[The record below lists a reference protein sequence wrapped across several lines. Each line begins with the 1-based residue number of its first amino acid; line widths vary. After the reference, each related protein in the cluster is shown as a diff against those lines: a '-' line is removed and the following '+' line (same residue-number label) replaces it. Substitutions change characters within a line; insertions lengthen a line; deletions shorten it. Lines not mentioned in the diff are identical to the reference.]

1 MKRIKKY
8 KSTIKYAFLA
18 SLPVCAGYVVLAI
31 GFGLMMYNKGYSYL
45 WSLAMS
51 VFIYA
56 GSLQYVG
63 VGLIS
68 GGASFIAC
76 AVTSFMVNIRHL
88 FYGVSMLEEYKRC
101 KWEKP
106 YVIFALTDETYSL
119 VCRPNLPEN
128 VELRAY
134 YFFVSLFNQSYWVI
148 GSIIGGLLGQV
159 IPFDTT
165 GIDFAMTALFIV
177 VAIEQWEKA
186 KQHISAITGLI
197 SAIVCLMIFGP
208 DKFLIPTMLLITLL
222 LFLFKK
228 KIMKKEGE
236 SDE

>member
-1 MKRIKKY
+1 MKQMKKY
-8 KSTIKYAFLA
+8 KSTIKYAFIA

-31 GFGLMMYNKGYSYL
+31 GFGLIMYDKGYSWL

-63 VGLIS
+63 VGMLTA
-68 GGASFIAC
+68 GASFVTC
-76 AVTSFMVNIRHL
+76 ALTSLMVNIRHL
-88 FYGVSMLEEYKRC
+88 FYGVSMLEEYKKC
-101 KWEKP
+101 KLEKP

-119 VCRPNLPEN
+119 VCSADLPAD
-128 VELRAY
+128 VSKRAY
-134 YFFVSLFNQSYWVI
+134 FFFVSLFNQTYWVV
-148 GSIIGGLLGQV
+148 GSVIGGLLGQV

-177 VAIEQWEKA
+177 VAVEQWEKA
-186 KQHISAITGLI
+186 SQHISAITGFA

-208 DKFLIPTMLLITLL
+208 DRFLIPTMILITIL
-222 LFLFKK
+222 LFAFKK
-228 KIMKKEGE
+228 TILKKEGKGNE
-236 SDE
+236 